1 MKYNNNFF
9 CITLLLFGFSIF
21 IGIALSM
28 VTLGNQLFPNSVG
41 IVGILMI
48 TIFLIVGYGIFYKVI
63 CQLIG
68 RQFKDGINESQPIY
82 RIEKYILRWWKHR
95 DPGEEEMI
103 SVRLIDTPGRRSRYP
118 DDRKRQA
125 VEKWDRIKRHPN
137 GVLLEEFLES
147 EFGISNG
154 VLNVSKST
162 FYSWRRKLKK
172 NREEE

>member
-1 MKYNNNFF
+1 MKYNDKLF

-28 VTLGNQLFPNSVG
+28 ATLGNRLFPNSVG
-41 IVGILMI
+41 LVGIPMI
-48 TIFLIVGYGIFYKVI
+48 AISLIVGYGIFHKVI
-63 CQLIG
+63 CRLIS
-68 RQFKDGINESQPIY
+68 RQSRDGINESQPTY
-82 RIEKYILRWWKHR
+82 RIEKYILRWWRHC

-103 SVRLIDTPGRRSRYP
+103 SVRLVDTPGRRSRYP
-118 DDRKRQA
+118 DERKRQA

-154 VLNVSKST
+154 VLNVSKSA